1 MVEKAGDEIKEL
13 FGFNGLNTPMTYDLS
28 HLKLC
33 FGHYGGDDEWE
44 KYFEKDRDYLISQVT
59 RQPGKGIV
67 FCKPGEAIDSSFG
80 TLEQI
85 WKTVDWYSIIS
96 SMMLQYPNLYADISY
111 IIHNNNIFPLLIA
124 TMKNRVLRS
133 RVLFG
138 TDFYVVRNHKS
149 DKEMLADLEAALS
162 EDELDMIGRINPR
175 QFLKDAPNEHVLL
188 QPVI

>member
-1 MVEKAGDEIKEL
+1 
-13 FGFNGLNTPMTYDLS
+13 
-28 HLKLC
+28 
-33 FGHYGGDDEWE
+33 
-44 KYFEKDRDYLISQVT
+44 
-59 RQPGKGIV
+59 
-67 FCKPGEAIDSSFG
+67 
-80 TLEQI
+80 
-85 WKTVDWYSIIS
+85 
-96 SMMLQYPNLYADISY
+96 
-111 IIHNNNIFPLLIA
+111 
-124 TMKNRVLRS
+124 VLRS